1 MKLKKVINIEINY
14 PSRESIKPVLVG
26 VGMTLA
32 LSACSQTVVEK
43 EPVGEIKQE
52 SRNDIEESMNVAGGM
67 PVHIPPTKEQNR
79 STVYKFKKSKEEI
92 VPPRVTA
99 GVPVPKSK

>member
-1 MKLKKVINIEINY
+1 MKLKKAINIEINY

-32 LSACSQTVVEK
+32 ISACSQTVGQ
-43 EPVGEIKQE
+43 EPIIKDE
-52 SRNDIEESMNVAGGM
+52 RRSKVVEESANVAGGM
-67 PVHIPPTKEQNR
+67 PVYIPPPKEKNA
-79 STVYKFKKSKEEI
+79 STVYKFKKFKEEI